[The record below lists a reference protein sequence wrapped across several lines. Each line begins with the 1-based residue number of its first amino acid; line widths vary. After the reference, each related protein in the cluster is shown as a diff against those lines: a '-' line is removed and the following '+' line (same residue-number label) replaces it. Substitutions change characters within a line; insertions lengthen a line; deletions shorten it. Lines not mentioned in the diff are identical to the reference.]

1 MVKKESALL
10 TRKEVQAW
18 LKVGNNKIFKMI
30 SSREIPA
37 IRVGT
42 TYRFKREDIEN
53 YLRRHAL

>member
-1 MVKKESALL
+1 MAKKESALL

-30 SSREIPA
+30 SCREIPA